1 MQESGSSSLHATLRD
16 DRDSTPNMQT
26 AANYKLTPNVGR
38 RVTEPDRQGQ
48 ALYFEKKSE
57 YNNSSK
63 MLKPVTF
70 H

>member
-1 MQESGSSSLHATLRD
+1 MQSGGNSLHSTLH
-16 DRDSTPNMQT
+16 DRDHDPLIDNAQGS
-26 AANYKLTPNVGR
+26 YKLTPNVGR
-38 RVTEPDRQGQ
+38 RVTEPERQGQ
-48 ALYFEKKSE
+48 ALHIVERKSE